1 MRVAVASGKGGTGK
15 TTVAVSLALSLVDDP
30 GRGNEGTNRPQPL
43 LLDCDVEAPDAHLF
57 LHREVEESVPAS
69 VPVPRID
76 QDRCTLCGA
85 CVDVCAYH
93 ALALLGGE
101 VRLFPELCH
110 GCGSCRLACPEQVI
124 TEVPREVGLLEVGHG
139 AGVRFAQG
147 ILHVGEAMPLP
158 VIRQLKKWVRAA
170 PDQVTIL
177 DAPPGT
183 SCPMVETVRGSDF
196 VILVTEPTPFGL
208 HDLALA
214 VEVLRELGLPAGV
227 IVNRD
232 SGAFGEL
239 EAFCQAEGLPILL
252 RIPFE
257 RAIAETIARGGTL
270 LDVHPDFAVR
280 LRGMMTFIGETVA
293 DVPAMAPGPRKE
305 SGHS

>member
-15 TTVAVSLALSLVDDP
+15 TTVAVSLALSLVDGP
-30 GRGNEGTNRPQPL
+30 QRGMGGTNRSQPL
-43 LLDCDVEAPDAHLF
+43 LLDCDVEAPNAHLF
-57 LHREVEESVPAS
+57 LNPEIEESVPAT
-69 VPVPRID
+69 VPVPQID

-85 CVDVCAYH
+85 CVDVCVYH

-101 VRLFPELCH
+101 VKLFPELCH
-110 GCGSCRLACPEQVI
+110 GCGSCRLACPEHVI
-124 TEVPREVGLLEVGHG
+124 TEMPRDVGLLEVGSG
-139 AGVRFAQG
+139 AGVRFAHG

-158 VIRQLKKWVRAA
+158 VIRQLKEWVRGG

-196 VILVTEPTPFGL
+196 VVLVTEPTPFGL

-214 VEVLRELGLPAGV
+214 VEVLREVGLPAGV
-227 IVNRD
+227 VVNRD
-232 SGAFGEL
+232 SGAYREL
-239 EAFCQAEGLPILL
+239 DAFCQAEHLPVML

-270 LDVHPDFAVR
+270 LEAHPDYAPR
-280 LRGMMTFIGETVA
+280 LREMMASIEDG
-293 DVPAMAPGPRKE
+293 R
-305 SGHS
+305 